1 MSEEENKNDGFEEI
15 IANMGDE
22 ENDEDDFDKPIDVVA
37 HYWKHFNKGHIFIKG
52 LLIVE
57 AETPRGRTLMFESTS
72 PSSEWEVLGMLE
84 SVKSQMQARSVLDL
98 LTDIDDEDEEEDEQ

>member
-1 MSEEENKNDGFEEI
+1 MSEEDESFEDI
-15 IANMGDE
+15 INNMGDAE
-22 ENDEDDFDKPIDVVA
+22 SEEDDFERPIDVVA

-57 AETPRGRTLMFESTS
+57 SQTPDGRSLQFESTS

-98 LTDIDDEDEEEDEQ
+98 LTDIDIDDEGEDEDD